1 MGSEFDEADVMCII
15 SHALLEDPVVAA
27 DGFTYSR
34 ASITAWV
41 KDHNTSPH
49 TNERLPHTTL
59 IPNRRA
65 QQHVQAYKERLG
77 LKLIELVEEAPR
89 KPGLEQRV
97 RAYLAETEANVN
109 ARRKR
114 DRRTPLLIAAELGL
128 NHVVDALLEN
138 GADYTA
144 TDCDGVGVEDL
155 LPALRDAR
163 LFEEAGQKETFVHA
177 MDAAKLMGDV
187 AGIVRLLTEATATDV
202 HRHGCR
208 SVWEMVR
215 PTRETSY
222 ADANKEHA
230 KALVTAGALEAVIH
244 CMQSRP
250 EHVGVQTEGC
260 FALMCLVAGE
270 SAHQV
275 RVAEAGGIAAIL
287 TAMAQHRD
295 STEVQIYGCLA
306 LGNVA
311 GNNDANQRTIAE
323 KRGID
328 IILTAMQQHP
338 GSTEVQQEGCNAL
351 AVVAH
356 SAATRP
362 TIAEKGGIE
371 AVFHAMTQHS
381 HHERVQECGC
391 GVMYCMVRLES
402 ARPAIRKG
410 KEVMDA
416 ARNNFPNNSDIKRWL
431 DDVYGKI

>member
-1 MGSEFDEADVMCII
+1 M
-15 SHALLEDPVVAA
+15 
-27 DGFTYSR
+27 
-34 ASITAWV
+34 
-41 KDHNTSPH
+41 
-49 TNERLPHTTL
+49 
-59 IPNRRA
+59 
-65 QQHVQAYKERLG
+65 
-77 LKLIELVEEAPR
+77 
-89 KPGLEQRV
+89 
-97 RAYLAETEANVN
+97 RAYLAETGANVN

-138 GADYTA
+138 GADYNA

-163 LFEEAGQKETFVHA
+163 LAEEAAQKETFVHA

-187 AGIVRLLTEATATDV
+187 AGIVRLLTEATAADV

-230 KALVTAGALEAVIH
+230 EALVTDGALEAVIH
-244 CMQSRP
+244 CMQSHP
-250 EHVGVQTEGC
+250 GHVGVQAEGC
-260 FALMCLVAGE
+260 FALACLVAGE

-295 STEVQIYGCLA
+295 STKVQCNGCMA
-306 LGNVA
+306 LGDVA
-311 GNNDANQRTIAE
+311 WNNAANQRTIAE
-323 KRGID
+323 K
-328 IILTAMQQHP
+328 
-338 GSTEVQQEGCNAL
+338 
-351 AVVAH
+351 
-356 SAATRP
+356 
-362 TIAEKGGIE
+362 GGVE

-381 HHERVQECGC
+381 HHEQVQRQGC
-391 GVMYCMVRLES
+391 YVMYMMVDLES

-410 KEVMDA
+410 KAVMDA
-416 ARNNFPNNSDIKRWL
+416 ARNNFPNNSNIKRYL
-431 DDVYGKI
+431 GDVYGKILEADGSCSTPWRNNHIYNIHNFSRDSLLYVRSRVCK